1 MKTINKCHS
10 GCLVTYEYKTNY
22 EIKLSTPTIIA
33 NLLAVFVLA
42 AFFSKSGSMTSGVKN
57 SNSKLY
63 EQLLG
68 SKKGFEV
75 ITKTNVKFADV
86 AGLD

>member
-1 MKTINKCHS
+1 
-10 GCLVTYEYKTNY
+10 
-22 EIKLSTPTIIA
+22 
-33 NLLAVFVLA
+33 
-42 AFFSKSGSMTSGVKN
+42 MTSGVKN
-57 SNSKLY
+57 SNTKLY

-75 ITKTNVKFADV
+75 ITKTNVRFADV

>member
-1 MKTINKCHS
+1 M
-10 GCLVTYEYKTNY
+10 
-22 EIKLSTPTIIA
+22 PIIA
-33 NLLAVFVLA
+33 AHLLSVFLVA

-68 SKKGFEV
+68 SKKSFEV
-75 ITKTNVKFADV
+75 ITKTNVRFADV